1 MSGPYL
7 PKGDGLRSGSRRL
20 RTLRTRVVRLG
31 ARGLRNAVR
40 LVGAGAGTSLP
51 GLFLERWDP
60 TFLKDVAA
68 TAQATVIAVSG
79 TNGKTTTAS
88 MIRHIL
94 RSTGATVAGNEGGSN
109 MTRGIWTTF
118 LDVTP
123 STDYIVLEVDE
134 AVAPQVVAALQP
146 HLLLLTNVFRDQ
158 LDRFGEAERVARLLG
173 QSAELLQES
182 ADLLVNIDD
191 PSLSWAVRDR
201 RGPVT
206 GFGAD
211 AMPGQSFDTAS
222 NEPEICPRCGHDLS
236 YTSRTIGQLGAA
248 DCHHCGWSCG
258 RGGTRAQVLKA
269 YGLDGI
275 EIGIEDSA
283 ARLAIGGI
291 HAAYNAAAAVT
302 AAKILGVT
310 VVDAC
315 RSLEGFVPRF
325 GRDEV
330 LELAGRRVHVLLMKN
345 PVGAN
350 AVFGQACSDPR
361 LGCAVVAV
369 NDRTADGR
377 DVSWIWDTDFEL
389 LARAGVPLIPSGRR
403 SEDVALRIKYAGGTP
418 EPAEPNV
425 ARAIRGAA
433 ASCAEGQEAIV
444 FATYTAMLELRR
456 GLTEGRRHRR
466 VEALR

>member
-1 MSGPYL
+1 M
-7 PKGDGLRSGSRRL
+7 
-20 RTLRTRVVRLG
+20 VRLG

-68 TAQATVIAVSG
+68 TTRAKVIAVSG

-88 MIRHIL
+88 MIRHII
-94 RSTGATVAGNEGGSN
+94 RSTGAAVAGNEGGSN

-118 LDVTP
+118 LDVTA

-134 AVAPQVVAALQP
+134 AVAPNVVTVLQP
-146 HLLLLTNVFRDQ
+146 NLLVLTNVFRDQ
-158 LDRFGEAERVARLLG
+158 LDRFGEAERVADLLG
-173 QSAELLQES
+173 RSSELLDES
-182 ADLLVNIDD
+182 ADVVVNVDD
-191 PSLSWAVRDR
+191 PLLSYAVRN
-201 RGPVT
+201 RGKPAA
-206 GFGAD
+206 GFGVD
-211 AMPGQSFDTAS
+211 ATQGQSFDTAS
-222 NEPEICPRCGHDLS
+222 SEPEICPRCGHDLS
-236 YTSRTIGQLGAA
+236 YTSRTIGQLGVAR
-248 DCHHCGWSCG
+248 CPECGWSCG
-258 RGGTRAQVLKA
+258 VGGTRARVLQSF
-269 YGLDGI
+269 GLDGV
-275 EIGIEDSA
+275 EIGIEECS
-283 ARLAIGGI
+283 ARLSIGGI

-302 AAKILGVT
+302 ASKILGISIIE
-310 VVDAC
+310 AC
-315 RSLEGFVPRF
+315 RSLENFVPRF

-330 LELAGRRVHVLLMKN
+330 LELEGRRVHVLLMKN

-377 DVSWIWDTDFEL
+377 DVSWIWDADFEL

-403 SEDVALRIKYAGGTP
+403 SEDVALRIKYAGGMP

-425 ARAIRGAA
+425 ARAIRRAA
-433 ASCAEGQEAIV
+433 ARCKEGQEAIV

-456 GLTEGRRHRR
+456 GLTEGWRHRR